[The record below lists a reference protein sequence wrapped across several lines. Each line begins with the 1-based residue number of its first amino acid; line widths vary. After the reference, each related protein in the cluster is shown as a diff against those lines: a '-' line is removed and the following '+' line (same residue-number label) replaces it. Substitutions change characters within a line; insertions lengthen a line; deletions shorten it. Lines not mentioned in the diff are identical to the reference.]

1 MRDFFRIICLLILT
15 YTFTSCSKEYEI
27 PQNLVIHDFVWKG
40 LNAYYLHQDE
50 ITDLAD
56 TRFNSDKNLNT
67 YLTTFTDY
75 NTLFSSLLIPSDIK
89 SNLIEDYNIIVDPEL
104 RTSFTTGL
112 EFGLIKEQ
120 DSDTVVGYVL
130 DILPFSYAS
139 TQAISRGDYFSA
151 IVNIDNDTLNLT
163 KENYE
168 DLLLNYNQDTLKLV
182 MVDYDGKDVAL
193 KSKKTELVKKN
204 YTHNPMRLENTFLS
218 DGNTIGYLMYHNDF
232 SKNYINN
239 LNNTF
244 LNFKNKQ
251 VSELILDLRYNIGG
265 GSFAKNISQISIPLR
280 NKNMKENFQLYSFL
294 CKDRDRLIKYL
305 NKSAKQRFGENL
317 IDKNISS
324 VVRDTKLL
332 ETIEEAIKDQTT
344 KNVNVEINLPSYQLY
359 KIYIIP
365 GPTHLF
371 PETDSVVLFL
381 KDFTEITKA
390 QKLKTDFVA
399 NVSHELRTPLVSI
412 KGSLET
418 ILGPASDD
426 KVAQKK
432 FMSIMSEQVLRME
445 NLIND
450 LLILSR
456 IELEEHIKPNKIVN
470 LNDIFTNIKSN
481 FELILKKKKINLQIE
496 LMETTLVFGDNDKLL
511 TVFSNLIDNAIKY
524 SQDGKNIYIKSQNSE
539 GKLIGKNMLINIKDE
554 GIGIPQDLIP
564 RITERFF
571 RVDTEKS
578 KKVGGTGLG
587 LAIMKHI
594 ISQHRGDYEILS
606 KVNEGT
612 EIKIYLPTK

>member
-1 MRDFFRIICLLILT
+1 MFWT
-15 YTFTSCSKEYEI
+15 
-27 PQNLVIHDFVWKG
+27 
-40 LNAYYLHQDE
+40 
-50 ITDLAD
+50 
-56 TRFNSDKNLNT
+56 
-67 YLTTFTDY
+67 
-75 NTLFSSLLIPSDIK
+75 
-89 SNLIEDYNIIVDPEL
+89 
-104 RTSFTTGL
+104 
-112 EFGLIKEQ
+112 
-120 DSDTVVGYVL
+120 
-130 DILPFSYAS
+130 
-139 TQAISRGDYFSA
+139 
-151 IVNIDNDTLNLT
+151 
-163 KENYE
+163 
-168 DLLLNYNQDTLKLV
+168 
-182 MVDYDGKDVAL
+182 
-193 KSKKTELVKKN
+193 
-204 YTHNPMRLENTFLS
+204 
-218 DGNTIGYLMYHNDF
+218 
-232 SKNYINN
+232 
-239 LNNTF
+239 
-244 LNFKNKQ
+244 
-251 VSELILDLRYNIGG
+251 ELILIFIIIILLY
-265 GSFAKNISQISIPLR
+265 FLFKKNIKPKNTAPVV
-280 NKNMKENFQLYSFL
+280 NKTN
-294 CKDRDRLIKYL
+294 KDDLGKRVIIEELEDQFFALDKYNLIKYL

-432 FMSIMSEQVLRME
+432 FMSIMSDQVLRME

-496 LMETTLVFGDNDKLL
+496 LMEPTLVFGDNDKLL

-524 SQDGKNIYIKSQNSE
+524 SQDGKNIYVKSQNSE
-539 GKLIGKNMLINIKDE
+539 GKLIGKNMLISIKDE

>member
-1 MRDFFRIICLLILT
+1 MF
-15 YTFTSCSKEYEI
+15 
-27 PQNLVIHDFVWKG
+27 W
-40 LNAYYLHQDE
+40 A
-50 ITDLAD
+50 
-56 TRFNSDKNLNT
+56 
-67 YLTTFTDY
+67 
-75 NTLFSSLLIPSDIK
+75 
-89 SNLIEDYNIIVDPEL
+89 
-104 RTSFTTGL
+104 
-112 EFGLIKEQ
+112 
-120 DSDTVVGYVL
+120 
-130 DILPFSYAS
+130 
-139 TQAISRGDYFSA
+139 
-151 IVNIDNDTLNLT
+151 
-163 KENYE
+163 
-168 DLLLNYNQDTLKLV
+168 
-182 MVDYDGKDVAL
+182 
-193 KSKKTELVKKN
+193 
-204 YTHNPMRLENTFLS
+204 
-218 DGNTIGYLMYHNDF
+218 
-232 SKNYINN
+232 
-239 LNNTF
+239 
-244 LNFKNKQ
+244 
-251 VSELILDLRYNIGG
+251 ELILIVIIIILLY
-265 GSFAKNISQISIPLR
+265 FLFKKNIKPENTAPVV
-280 NKNMKENFQLYSFL
+280 NKTN
-294 CKDRDRLIKYL
+294 KDDLGKRVIIEELEDQFFALDKYNLIKYL

-324 VVRDTKLL
+324 VIRDTKLL

-359 KIYIIP
+359 KIYVIP

-371 PETDSVVLFL
+371 PEINSVVLFL

-418 ILGPASDD
+418 ILGPASKDQE
-426 KVAQKK
+426 AQKK
-432 FMSIMSEQVLRME
+432 FMSIMSDQVLRME

-456 IELEEHIKPNKIVN
+456 IELEEHIKPNKIVS
-470 LNDIFTNIKSN
+470 LNDLFTNIKSN
-481 FELILKKKKINLQIE
+481 FELILKKKKINLHIE
-496 LMETTLVFGDNDKLL
+496 LMEPTLVFGDNDKLL
-511 TVFSNLIDNAIKY
+511 TVFSNLID
-524 SQDGKNIYIKSQNSE
+524 KNIAI
-539 GKLIGKNMLINIKDE
+539 IIKDE
-554 GIGIPQDLIP
+554 GVGIPHQLIP

>member
-1 MRDFFRIICLLILT
+1 MDFIIYFLLTIIIIL
-15 YTFTSCSKEYEI
+15 
-27 PQNLVIHDFVWKG
+27 L
-40 LNAYYLHQDE
+40 YL
-50 ITDLAD
+50 
-56 TRFNSDKNLNT
+56 
-67 YLTTFTDY
+67 
-75 NTLFSSLLIPSDIK
+75 LF
-89 SNLIEDYNIIVDPEL
+89 
-104 RTSFTTGL
+104 
-112 EFGLIKEQ
+112 
-120 DSDTVVGYVL
+120 
-130 DILPFSYAS
+130 
-139 TQAISRGDYFSA
+139 
-151 IVNIDNDTLNLT
+151 
-163 KENYE
+163 
-168 DLLLNYNQDTLKLV
+168 
-182 MVDYDGKDVAL
+182 
-193 KSKKTELVKKN
+193 KKN
-204 YTHNPMRLENTFLS
+204 IKPENTAPVINKA
-218 DGNTIGYLMYHNDF
+218 NTDDLGKRVI
-232 SKNYINN
+232 IE
-239 LNNTF
+239 
-244 LNFKNKQ
+244 
-251 VSELILDLRYNIGG
+251 ELEDQFFALDKYN
-265 GSFAKNISQISIPLR
+265 S
-280 NKNMKENFQLYSFL
+280 
-294 CKDRDRLIKYL
+294 IKYL

-332 ETIEEAIKDQTT
+332 EKIEEAIKDQTT

-371 PETDSVVLFL
+371 PEIDSVVLFL

-432 FMSIMSEQVLRME
+432 FMSIMSDQVLRME

-470 LNDIFTNIKSN
+470 LNEIFTNIKSN

-496 LMETTLVFGDNDKLL
+496 LMEPTLVFGDNDKLL

-606 KVNEGT
+606 KLNEGT

>member
-1 MRDFFRIICLLILT
+1 MDFIIYFLLI
-15 YTFTSCSKEYEI
+15 I
-27 PQNLVIHDFVWKG
+27 IIV
-40 LNAYYLHQDE
+40 
-50 ITDLAD
+50 
-56 TRFNSDKNLNT
+56 
-67 YLTTFTDY
+67 
-75 NTLFSSLLIPSDIK
+75 LFYLLI
-89 SNLIEDYNIIVDPEL
+89 
-104 RTSFTTGL
+104 
-112 EFGLIKEQ
+112 
-120 DSDTVVGYVL
+120 
-130 DILPFSYAS
+130 
-139 TQAISRGDYFSA
+139 
-151 IVNIDNDTLNLT
+151 
-163 KENYE
+163 
-168 DLLLNYNQDTLKLV
+168 
-182 MVDYDGKDVAL
+182 
-193 KSKKTELVKKN
+193 KKN
-204 YTHNPMRLENTFLS
+204 IKPINTAPTINKTNKDDLGKRVIIEELEDQF
-218 DGNTIGYLMYHNDF
+218 F
-232 SKNYINN
+232 A
-239 LNNTF
+239 
-244 LNFKNKQ
+244 
-251 VSELILDLRYNIGG
+251 LDKYN
-265 GSFAKNISQISIPLR
+265 
-280 NKNMKENFQLYSFL
+280 
-294 CKDRDRLIKYL
+294 LIKYL

-324 VVRDTKLL
+324 VIRDTKLL
-332 ETIEEAIKDQTT
+332 ETIDEAIKDQVT
-344 KNVNVEINLPSYQLY
+344 KYVNVEINLPSYQLY

-432 FMSIMSEQVLRME
+432 FMKIMSDQVFRME

-481 FELILKKKKINLQIE
+481 FELIIKKKKINLHIE
-496 LMETTLVFGDNDKLL
+496 LMETTLVFGDYDKLL

-524 SQDGKNIYIKSQNSE
+524 SNDGKNIYVKSQNSE

-554 GIGIPQDLIP
+554 GIGIPQDLIS

-594 ISQHRGDYEILS
+594 IAQHRGDYEILS
-606 KVNEGT
+606 KINDGT

>member
-1 MRDFFRIICLLILT
+1 MFWT
-15 YTFTSCSKEYEI
+15 
-27 PQNLVIHDFVWKG
+27 
-40 LNAYYLHQDE
+40 
-50 ITDLAD
+50 
-56 TRFNSDKNLNT
+56 
-67 YLTTFTDY
+67 
-75 NTLFSSLLIPSDIK
+75 
-89 SNLIEDYNIIVDPEL
+89 
-104 RTSFTTGL
+104 
-112 EFGLIKEQ
+112 
-120 DSDTVVGYVL
+120 
-130 DILPFSYAS
+130 
-139 TQAISRGDYFSA
+139 
-151 IVNIDNDTLNLT
+151 
-163 KENYE
+163 
-168 DLLLNYNQDTLKLV
+168 
-182 MVDYDGKDVAL
+182 
-193 KSKKTELVKKN
+193 
-204 YTHNPMRLENTFLS
+204 
-218 DGNTIGYLMYHNDF
+218 
-232 SKNYINN
+232 
-239 LNNTF
+239 
-244 LNFKNKQ
+244 
-251 VSELILDLRYNIGG
+251 ELILIFIIIILLYFLFKKNIKPKNTAPVVNKTNKDDLGKRVIIEELEDQFFALDRYN
-265 GSFAKNISQISIPLR
+265 
-280 NKNMKENFQLYSFL
+280 
-294 CKDRDRLIKYL
+294 LIKYL

-524 SQDGKNIYIKSQNSE
+524 SQDGKNIYVKSQNSE

>member
-1 MRDFFRIICLLILT
+1 MDFIIYFLLTIIIIL
-15 YTFTSCSKEYEI
+15 
-27 PQNLVIHDFVWKG
+27 L
-40 LNAYYLHQDE
+40 YL
-50 ITDLAD
+50 
-56 TRFNSDKNLNT
+56 
-67 YLTTFTDY
+67 
-75 NTLFSSLLIPSDIK
+75 LF
-89 SNLIEDYNIIVDPEL
+89 
-104 RTSFTTGL
+104 
-112 EFGLIKEQ
+112 
-120 DSDTVVGYVL
+120 
-130 DILPFSYAS
+130 
-139 TQAISRGDYFSA
+139 
-151 IVNIDNDTLNLT
+151 
-163 KENYE
+163 
-168 DLLLNYNQDTLKLV
+168 
-182 MVDYDGKDVAL
+182 
-193 KSKKTELVKKN
+193 KKN
-204 YTHNPMRLENTFLS
+204 IKPENTAPVINKA
-218 DGNTIGYLMYHNDF
+218 NTDDLGKRVI
-232 SKNYINN
+232 IE
-239 LNNTF
+239 
-244 LNFKNKQ
+244 
-251 VSELILDLRYNIGG
+251 ELEDQFFALDKYN
-265 GSFAKNISQISIPLR
+265 S
-280 NKNMKENFQLYSFL
+280 
-294 CKDRDRLIKYL
+294 IKYL

-332 ETIEEAIKDQTT
+332 EKIEEAIKDQTT

-371 PETDSVVLFL
+371 PEIDSVVLFL

-432 FMSIMSEQVLRME
+432 FMSIMSDQVLRME

-496 LMETTLVFGDNDKLL
+496 LMEPTLVFGDNDKLL

-612 EIKIYLPTK
+612 EIKIFLPTK

>member
-1 MRDFFRIICLLILT
+1 MFWT
-15 YTFTSCSKEYEI
+15 
-27 PQNLVIHDFVWKG
+27 
-40 LNAYYLHQDE
+40 
-50 ITDLAD
+50 
-56 TRFNSDKNLNT
+56 
-67 YLTTFTDY
+67 
-75 NTLFSSLLIPSDIK
+75 
-89 SNLIEDYNIIVDPEL
+89 
-104 RTSFTTGL
+104 
-112 EFGLIKEQ
+112 
-120 DSDTVVGYVL
+120 
-130 DILPFSYAS
+130 
-139 TQAISRGDYFSA
+139 
-151 IVNIDNDTLNLT
+151 
-163 KENYE
+163 
-168 DLLLNYNQDTLKLV
+168 
-182 MVDYDGKDVAL
+182 
-193 KSKKTELVKKN
+193 
-204 YTHNPMRLENTFLS
+204 
-218 DGNTIGYLMYHNDF
+218 
-232 SKNYINN
+232 
-239 LNNTF
+239 
-244 LNFKNKQ
+244 
-251 VSELILDLRYNIGG
+251 ELILIFIIIILLYFLFKKNIKPKNTAPVVNKTNKDDLGKRVIIEELEDQFFALDRYN
-265 GSFAKNISQISIPLR
+265 
-280 NKNMKENFQLYSFL
+280 
-294 CKDRDRLIKYL
+294 LIKYL

-324 VVRDTKLL
+324 VVRDSKLL

-432 FMSIMSEQVLRME
+432 FMSIMSDQVLRME

-524 SQDGKNIYIKSQNSE
+524 SQDGKNIYVKSQNSE
-539 GKLIGKNMLINIKDE
+539 GKLIGKNMLISIKDE

>member
-1 MRDFFRIICLLILT
+1 M
-15 YTFTSCSKEYEI
+15 
-27 PQNLVIHDFVWKG
+27 
-40 LNAYYLHQDE
+40 LHQ
-50 ITDLAD
+50 
-56 TRFNSDKNLNT
+56 NSMDFIIYFLLT
-67 YLTTFTDY
+67 IIIILLYL
-75 NTLFSSLLIPSDIK
+75 LF
-89 SNLIEDYNIIVDPEL
+89 
-104 RTSFTTGL
+104 
-112 EFGLIKEQ
+112 
-120 DSDTVVGYVL
+120 
-130 DILPFSYAS
+130 
-139 TQAISRGDYFSA
+139 
-151 IVNIDNDTLNLT
+151 
-163 KENYE
+163 
-168 DLLLNYNQDTLKLV
+168 
-182 MVDYDGKDVAL
+182 
-193 KSKKTELVKKN
+193 KKN
-204 YTHNPMRLENTFLS
+204 IKPENTAPVINKA
-218 DGNTIGYLMYHNDF
+218 NTDDLGKRVI
-232 SKNYINN
+232 IE
-239 LNNTF
+239 
-244 LNFKNKQ
+244 
-251 VSELILDLRYNIGG
+251 ELEDQFFALDKYN
-265 GSFAKNISQISIPLR
+265 S
-280 NKNMKENFQLYSFL
+280 
-294 CKDRDRLIKYL
+294 IKYL

-332 ETIEEAIKDQTT
+332 EQIEEAIKDQTT

-371 PETDSVVLFL
+371 PEIDSVVLFL

-432 FMSIMSEQVLRME
+432 FMSIMSDQVLRME

-470 LNDIFTNIKSN
+470 LNEIFTNIKSN

-496 LMETTLVFGDNDKLL
+496 LMEPTLVFGDNDKLL

>member
-1 MRDFFRIICLLILT
+1 MDFIIYFLLI
-15 YTFTSCSKEYEI
+15 I
-27 PQNLVIHDFVWKG
+27 I
-40 LNAYYLHQDE
+40 
-50 ITDLAD
+50 II
-56 TRFNSDKNLNT
+56 
-67 YLTTFTDY
+67 
-75 NTLFSSLLIPSDIK
+75 LFYLLI
-89 SNLIEDYNIIVDPEL
+89 
-104 RTSFTTGL
+104 
-112 EFGLIKEQ
+112 
-120 DSDTVVGYVL
+120 
-130 DILPFSYAS
+130 
-139 TQAISRGDYFSA
+139 
-151 IVNIDNDTLNLT
+151 
-163 KENYE
+163 
-168 DLLLNYNQDTLKLV
+168 
-182 MVDYDGKDVAL
+182 
-193 KSKKTELVKKN
+193 KKN
-204 YTHNPMRLENTFLS
+204 IKPINTAPTINKTNKDDLGKRVIIEELEDQF
-218 DGNTIGYLMYHNDF
+218 F
-232 SKNYINN
+232 A
-239 LNNTF
+239 
-244 LNFKNKQ
+244 
-251 VSELILDLRYNIGG
+251 LDKYN
-265 GSFAKNISQISIPLR
+265 
-280 NKNMKENFQLYSFL
+280 
-294 CKDRDRLIKYL
+294 LIKYL

-324 VVRDTKLL
+324 VIRDTKLL
-332 ETIEEAIKDQTT
+332 ETIDEAIKDQVT
-344 KNVNVEINLPSYQLY
+344 KYVNVEINLPSYQLY

-432 FMSIMSEQVLRME
+432 FMKIMSDQVFRME

-456 IELEEHIKPNKIVN
+456 IELEEHSKPNKIVN

-481 FELILKKKKINLQIE
+481 FELILKKKKINLHIE
-496 LMETTLVFGDNDKLL
+496 LMVPTLVFGDYDKLL

-524 SQDGKNIYIKSQNSE
+524 SNDGKNIYVKSQNSE
-539 GKLIGKNMLINIKDE
+539 GKLIGKNMLISIKDE

-578 KKVGGTGLG
+578 NKVGGTGLG

>member
-1 MRDFFRIICLLILT
+1 MFWT
-15 YTFTSCSKEYEI
+15 
-27 PQNLVIHDFVWKG
+27 
-40 LNAYYLHQDE
+40 
-50 ITDLAD
+50 
-56 TRFNSDKNLNT
+56 
-67 YLTTFTDY
+67 
-75 NTLFSSLLIPSDIK
+75 
-89 SNLIEDYNIIVDPEL
+89 
-104 RTSFTTGL
+104 
-112 EFGLIKEQ
+112 
-120 DSDTVVGYVL
+120 
-130 DILPFSYAS
+130 
-139 TQAISRGDYFSA
+139 
-151 IVNIDNDTLNLT
+151 
-163 KENYE
+163 
-168 DLLLNYNQDTLKLV
+168 
-182 MVDYDGKDVAL
+182 
-193 KSKKTELVKKN
+193 
-204 YTHNPMRLENTFLS
+204 
-218 DGNTIGYLMYHNDF
+218 
-232 SKNYINN
+232 
-239 LNNTF
+239 
-244 LNFKNKQ
+244 
-251 VSELILDLRYNIGG
+251 ELILIFIIIILLYFLFKKNIKPKNTAPVVNKTNKDDLGKRVIIEELEDQFFALDRYN
-265 GSFAKNISQISIPLR
+265 
-280 NKNMKENFQLYSFL
+280 
-294 CKDRDRLIKYL
+294 LIKYL

-470 LNDIFTNIKSN
+470 LNEIFTNIKSN

-496 LMETTLVFGDNDKLL
+496 LMEPTLVFGDNDKLL

-524 SQDGKNIYIKSQNSE
+524 SQDGKNIYVKSQNSE
-539 GKLIGKNMLINIKDE
+539 GKLIGKNMLISIKDE

>member
-1 MRDFFRIICLLILT
+1 MFWT
-15 YTFTSCSKEYEI
+15 
-27 PQNLVIHDFVWKG
+27 
-40 LNAYYLHQDE
+40 
-50 ITDLAD
+50 
-56 TRFNSDKNLNT
+56 
-67 YLTTFTDY
+67 
-75 NTLFSSLLIPSDIK
+75 
-89 SNLIEDYNIIVDPEL
+89 
-104 RTSFTTGL
+104 
-112 EFGLIKEQ
+112 
-120 DSDTVVGYVL
+120 
-130 DILPFSYAS
+130 
-139 TQAISRGDYFSA
+139 
-151 IVNIDNDTLNLT
+151 
-163 KENYE
+163 
-168 DLLLNYNQDTLKLV
+168 
-182 MVDYDGKDVAL
+182 
-193 KSKKTELVKKN
+193 
-204 YTHNPMRLENTFLS
+204 
-218 DGNTIGYLMYHNDF
+218 
-232 SKNYINN
+232 
-239 LNNTF
+239 
-244 LNFKNKQ
+244 
-251 VSELILDLRYNIGG
+251 ELILIFIIIILLYFLFKKNIKPKNTAPVVNKTNKDDLGKRVIIEELEDQFFALDRYN
-265 GSFAKNISQISIPLR
+265 
-280 NKNMKENFQLYSFL
+280 
-294 CKDRDRLIKYL
+294 LIKYL

-432 FMSIMSEQVLRME
+432 FMSIMSDQVLRME

-496 LMETTLVFGDNDKLL
+496 LMEPTLVFGDNDKLL

-539 GKLIGKNMLINIKDE
+539 GKLIGKNMLISIKDE

>member
-1 MRDFFRIICLLILT
+1 MFWT
-15 YTFTSCSKEYEI
+15 
-27 PQNLVIHDFVWKG
+27 
-40 LNAYYLHQDE
+40 
-50 ITDLAD
+50 
-56 TRFNSDKNLNT
+56 
-67 YLTTFTDY
+67 
-75 NTLFSSLLIPSDIK
+75 
-89 SNLIEDYNIIVDPEL
+89 
-104 RTSFTTGL
+104 
-112 EFGLIKEQ
+112 
-120 DSDTVVGYVL
+120 
-130 DILPFSYAS
+130 
-139 TQAISRGDYFSA
+139 
-151 IVNIDNDTLNLT
+151 
-163 KENYE
+163 
-168 DLLLNYNQDTLKLV
+168 
-182 MVDYDGKDVAL
+182 
-193 KSKKTELVKKN
+193 
-204 YTHNPMRLENTFLS
+204 
-218 DGNTIGYLMYHNDF
+218 
-232 SKNYINN
+232 
-239 LNNTF
+239 
-244 LNFKNKQ
+244 
-251 VSELILDLRYNIGG
+251 ELILIFIIIILLYFLFKKNIKPKNTAPVVNKTNKDDLGKRVIIEELEDQFFALDRYN
-265 GSFAKNISQISIPLR
+265 
-280 NKNMKENFQLYSFL
+280 
-294 CKDRDRLIKYL
+294 LIKYL

-539 GKLIGKNMLINIKDE
+539 GKLIGKNMLISIKDE

-612 EIKIYLPTK
+612 EIKIFLPTK

>member
-1 MRDFFRIICLLILT
+1 MFWT
-15 YTFTSCSKEYEI
+15 
-27 PQNLVIHDFVWKG
+27 
-40 LNAYYLHQDE
+40 
-50 ITDLAD
+50 
-56 TRFNSDKNLNT
+56 
-67 YLTTFTDY
+67 
-75 NTLFSSLLIPSDIK
+75 
-89 SNLIEDYNIIVDPEL
+89 
-104 RTSFTTGL
+104 
-112 EFGLIKEQ
+112 
-120 DSDTVVGYVL
+120 
-130 DILPFSYAS
+130 
-139 TQAISRGDYFSA
+139 
-151 IVNIDNDTLNLT
+151 
-163 KENYE
+163 
-168 DLLLNYNQDTLKLV
+168 
-182 MVDYDGKDVAL
+182 
-193 KSKKTELVKKN
+193 
-204 YTHNPMRLENTFLS
+204 
-218 DGNTIGYLMYHNDF
+218 
-232 SKNYINN
+232 
-239 LNNTF
+239 
-244 LNFKNKQ
+244 
-251 VSELILDLRYNIGG
+251 ELILIFIIIILLY
-265 GSFAKNISQISIPLR
+265 FLFKKNIKPENTAPVI
-280 NKNMKENFQLYSFL
+280 NKANTDDLGKRVIIEELEDQFFALDKYNS
-294 CKDRDRLIKYL
+294 IKYL

-496 LMETTLVFGDNDKLL
+496 LMEPTLVFGDNDKLL

-524 SQDGKNIYIKSQNSE
+524 SQDGKNIYVKSQNSE
-539 GKLIGKNMLINIKDE
+539 GKLIGKNMLISIKDE

>member
-1 MRDFFRIICLLILT
+1 MDFIIYFLLTIIIIL
-15 YTFTSCSKEYEI
+15 
-27 PQNLVIHDFVWKG
+27 L
-40 LNAYYLHQDE
+40 YL
-50 ITDLAD
+50 
-56 TRFNSDKNLNT
+56 
-67 YLTTFTDY
+67 
-75 NTLFSSLLIPSDIK
+75 LF
-89 SNLIEDYNIIVDPEL
+89 
-104 RTSFTTGL
+104 
-112 EFGLIKEQ
+112 
-120 DSDTVVGYVL
+120 
-130 DILPFSYAS
+130 
-139 TQAISRGDYFSA
+139 
-151 IVNIDNDTLNLT
+151 
-163 KENYE
+163 
-168 DLLLNYNQDTLKLV
+168 
-182 MVDYDGKDVAL
+182 
-193 KSKKTELVKKN
+193 KKN
-204 YTHNPMRLENTFLS
+204 IKPENTAPVINKA
-218 DGNTIGYLMYHNDF
+218 NTDDLGKRVI
-232 SKNYINN
+232 IE
-239 LNNTF
+239 
-244 LNFKNKQ
+244 
-251 VSELILDLRYNIGG
+251 ELEDQFFALDKYN
-265 GSFAKNISQISIPLR
+265 S
-280 NKNMKENFQLYSFL
+280 
-294 CKDRDRLIKYL
+294 IKYL

>member
-1 MRDFFRIICLLILT
+1 MDFIIYFLLTIIIIL
-15 YTFTSCSKEYEI
+15 
-27 PQNLVIHDFVWKG
+27 L
-40 LNAYYLHQDE
+40 YL
-50 ITDLAD
+50 
-56 TRFNSDKNLNT
+56 
-67 YLTTFTDY
+67 
-75 NTLFSSLLIPSDIK
+75 LF
-89 SNLIEDYNIIVDPEL
+89 
-104 RTSFTTGL
+104 
-112 EFGLIKEQ
+112 
-120 DSDTVVGYVL
+120 
-130 DILPFSYAS
+130 
-139 TQAISRGDYFSA
+139 
-151 IVNIDNDTLNLT
+151 
-163 KENYE
+163 
-168 DLLLNYNQDTLKLV
+168 
-182 MVDYDGKDVAL
+182 
-193 KSKKTELVKKN
+193 KKN
-204 YTHNPMRLENTFLS
+204 IKPENTAPVINKA
-218 DGNTIGYLMYHNDF
+218 NTDDLGKRVI
-232 SKNYINN
+232 IE
-239 LNNTF
+239 
-244 LNFKNKQ
+244 
-251 VSELILDLRYNIGG
+251 ELEDQFFALDKYN
-265 GSFAKNISQISIPLR
+265 S
-280 NKNMKENFQLYSFL
+280 
-294 CKDRDRLIKYL
+294 IKYL

-332 ETIEEAIKDQTT
+332 EKIEEAIKDQAT
-344 KNVNVEINLPSYQLY
+344 KKVNVEINLPSYQLY

-496 LMETTLVFGDNDKLL
+496 LMEPTLVFGDNDKLL

-539 GKLIGKNMLINIKDE
+539 GKLIGKNMLISIKDE

>member
-1 MRDFFRIICLLILT
+1 MDFIIYFLLI
-15 YTFTSCSKEYEI
+15 I
-27 PQNLVIHDFVWKG
+27 I
-40 LNAYYLHQDE
+40 
-50 ITDLAD
+50 II
-56 TRFNSDKNLNT
+56 
-67 YLTTFTDY
+67 
-75 NTLFSSLLIPSDIK
+75 LFYLLI
-89 SNLIEDYNIIVDPEL
+89 
-104 RTSFTTGL
+104 
-112 EFGLIKEQ
+112 
-120 DSDTVVGYVL
+120 
-130 DILPFSYAS
+130 
-139 TQAISRGDYFSA
+139 
-151 IVNIDNDTLNLT
+151 
-163 KENYE
+163 
-168 DLLLNYNQDTLKLV
+168 
-182 MVDYDGKDVAL
+182 
-193 KSKKTELVKKN
+193 KKN
-204 YTHNPMRLENTFLS
+204 IKPINTAPTINKTNKDDLGKRVIIEELEDQF
-218 DGNTIGYLMYHNDF
+218 F
-232 SKNYINN
+232 A
-239 LNNTF
+239 
-244 LNFKNKQ
+244 
-251 VSELILDLRYNIGG
+251 LDKYN
-265 GSFAKNISQISIPLR
+265 
-280 NKNMKENFQLYSFL
+280 
-294 CKDRDRLIKYL
+294 LIKYL

-324 VVRDTKLL
+324 VIRDTKLL
-332 ETIEEAIKDQTT
+332 ETIDEAIKDQVT
-344 KNVNVEINLPSYQLY
+344 KYVNVEINLPSYQLY

-432 FMSIMSEQVLRME
+432 FMKIMSDQVFRME

-481 FELILKKKKINLQIE
+481 FELILKKKKINLHIE
-496 LMETTLVFGDNDKLL
+496 LMVPTLVFGDYDKLL

-524 SQDGKNIYIKSQNSE
+524 SNDGKNIYVKSQNSE
-539 GKLIGKNMLINIKDE
+539 GKLIGKNMLISIKDE

-578 KKVGGTGLG
+578 NKVGGTGLG

>member
-1 MRDFFRIICLLILT
+1 MFWT
-15 YTFTSCSKEYEI
+15 
-27 PQNLVIHDFVWKG
+27 
-40 LNAYYLHQDE
+40 
-50 ITDLAD
+50 
-56 TRFNSDKNLNT
+56 
-67 YLTTFTDY
+67 
-75 NTLFSSLLIPSDIK
+75 
-89 SNLIEDYNIIVDPEL
+89 
-104 RTSFTTGL
+104 
-112 EFGLIKEQ
+112 
-120 DSDTVVGYVL
+120 
-130 DILPFSYAS
+130 
-139 TQAISRGDYFSA
+139 
-151 IVNIDNDTLNLT
+151 
-163 KENYE
+163 
-168 DLLLNYNQDTLKLV
+168 
-182 MVDYDGKDVAL
+182 
-193 KSKKTELVKKN
+193 
-204 YTHNPMRLENTFLS
+204 
-218 DGNTIGYLMYHNDF
+218 
-232 SKNYINN
+232 
-239 LNNTF
+239 
-244 LNFKNKQ
+244 
-251 VSELILDLRYNIGG
+251 ELILIFIIIILLYFLFKKNIKPKNTAPVVNKTNKDDLGKRVIIEELEDQFFALDRYN
-265 GSFAKNISQISIPLR
+265 
-280 NKNMKENFQLYSFL
+280 
-294 CKDRDRLIKYL
+294 LIKYL

-524 SQDGKNIYIKSQNSE
+524 SQDGKNIYVKSQNSE
-539 GKLIGKNMLINIKDE
+539 GKLIGKNMLISIKDE

-612 EIKIYLPTK
+612 EIKIFLPTK

>member
-1 MRDFFRIICLLILT
+1 MFWT
-15 YTFTSCSKEYEI
+15 
-27 PQNLVIHDFVWKG
+27 
-40 LNAYYLHQDE
+40 
-50 ITDLAD
+50 
-56 TRFNSDKNLNT
+56 
-67 YLTTFTDY
+67 
-75 NTLFSSLLIPSDIK
+75 
-89 SNLIEDYNIIVDPEL
+89 
-104 RTSFTTGL
+104 
-112 EFGLIKEQ
+112 
-120 DSDTVVGYVL
+120 
-130 DILPFSYAS
+130 
-139 TQAISRGDYFSA
+139 
-151 IVNIDNDTLNLT
+151 
-163 KENYE
+163 
-168 DLLLNYNQDTLKLV
+168 
-182 MVDYDGKDVAL
+182 
-193 KSKKTELVKKN
+193 
-204 YTHNPMRLENTFLS
+204 
-218 DGNTIGYLMYHNDF
+218 
-232 SKNYINN
+232 
-239 LNNTF
+239 
-244 LNFKNKQ
+244 
-251 VSELILDLRYNIGG
+251 ELILIFIIIILLYFLFKKNIKPENTAPVVNKTNKDDLGKRVIIEELEDQFFALDRYN
-265 GSFAKNISQISIPLR
+265 
-280 NKNMKENFQLYSFL
+280 
-294 CKDRDRLIKYL
+294 LIKYL

-496 LMETTLVFGDNDKLL
+496 LMEPTLVFGDNDKLL

>member
-1 MRDFFRIICLLILT
+1 MFWT
-15 YTFTSCSKEYEI
+15 
-27 PQNLVIHDFVWKG
+27 
-40 LNAYYLHQDE
+40 
-50 ITDLAD
+50 
-56 TRFNSDKNLNT
+56 
-67 YLTTFTDY
+67 
-75 NTLFSSLLIPSDIK
+75 
-89 SNLIEDYNIIVDPEL
+89 
-104 RTSFTTGL
+104 
-112 EFGLIKEQ
+112 
-120 DSDTVVGYVL
+120 
-130 DILPFSYAS
+130 
-139 TQAISRGDYFSA
+139 
-151 IVNIDNDTLNLT
+151 
-163 KENYE
+163 
-168 DLLLNYNQDTLKLV
+168 
-182 MVDYDGKDVAL
+182 
-193 KSKKTELVKKN
+193 
-204 YTHNPMRLENTFLS
+204 
-218 DGNTIGYLMYHNDF
+218 
-232 SKNYINN
+232 
-239 LNNTF
+239 
-244 LNFKNKQ
+244 
-251 VSELILDLRYNIGG
+251 ELILIFIIIILLY
-265 GSFAKNISQISIPLR
+265 FLFKKNIKPENTAPVL
-280 NKNMKENFQLYSFL
+280 NKTN
-294 CKDRDRLIKYL
+294 KDDLGKRVIIEELEDQFFALDKYNLIKYL

-524 SQDGKNIYIKSQNSE
+524 SQDGKNIYVKSQNSE
-539 GKLIGKNMLINIKDE
+539 GKLIGKNMLISIKDE

>member
-1 MRDFFRIICLLILT
+1 MFWT
-15 YTFTSCSKEYEI
+15 
-27 PQNLVIHDFVWKG
+27 
-40 LNAYYLHQDE
+40 
-50 ITDLAD
+50 
-56 TRFNSDKNLNT
+56 
-67 YLTTFTDY
+67 
-75 NTLFSSLLIPSDIK
+75 
-89 SNLIEDYNIIVDPEL
+89 
-104 RTSFTTGL
+104 
-112 EFGLIKEQ
+112 
-120 DSDTVVGYVL
+120 
-130 DILPFSYAS
+130 
-139 TQAISRGDYFSA
+139 
-151 IVNIDNDTLNLT
+151 
-163 KENYE
+163 
-168 DLLLNYNQDTLKLV
+168 
-182 MVDYDGKDVAL
+182 
-193 KSKKTELVKKN
+193 
-204 YTHNPMRLENTFLS
+204 
-218 DGNTIGYLMYHNDF
+218 
-232 SKNYINN
+232 
-239 LNNTF
+239 
-244 LNFKNKQ
+244 
-251 VSELILDLRYNIGG
+251 ELILIFIIIILLYFLFKKNIKPKNTAPVVNKTNKDDLGKRVIIEELEDQFFALDRYN
-265 GSFAKNISQISIPLR
+265 
-280 NKNMKENFQLYSFL
+280 
-294 CKDRDRLIKYL
+294 LIKYL

-496 LMETTLVFGDNDKLL
+496 LMEPTLVFGDNDKLL

-612 EIKIYLPTK
+612 EIKIFLPTK

>member
-1 MRDFFRIICLLILT
+1 MFWT
-15 YTFTSCSKEYEI
+15 
-27 PQNLVIHDFVWKG
+27 
-40 LNAYYLHQDE
+40 
-50 ITDLAD
+50 
-56 TRFNSDKNLNT
+56 
-67 YLTTFTDY
+67 
-75 NTLFSSLLIPSDIK
+75 
-89 SNLIEDYNIIVDPEL
+89 
-104 RTSFTTGL
+104 
-112 EFGLIKEQ
+112 
-120 DSDTVVGYVL
+120 
-130 DILPFSYAS
+130 
-139 TQAISRGDYFSA
+139 
-151 IVNIDNDTLNLT
+151 
-163 KENYE
+163 
-168 DLLLNYNQDTLKLV
+168 
-182 MVDYDGKDVAL
+182 
-193 KSKKTELVKKN
+193 
-204 YTHNPMRLENTFLS
+204 
-218 DGNTIGYLMYHNDF
+218 
-232 SKNYINN
+232 
-239 LNNTF
+239 
-244 LNFKNKQ
+244 
-251 VSELILDLRYNIGG
+251 ELILIFIIIILLY
-265 GSFAKNISQISIPLR
+265 FLFKKNIKPKNTAPVV
-280 NKNMKENFQLYSFL
+280 NKTN
-294 CKDRDRLIKYL
+294 KDDLGKRVIIEELEDQFFALDKYNLIKYL

-612 EIKIYLPTK
+612 EIKIFLPTK

>member
-1 MRDFFRIICLLILT
+1 MDFIIYFLLI
-15 YTFTSCSKEYEI
+15 I
-27 PQNLVIHDFVWKG
+27 
-40 LNAYYLHQDE
+40 
-50 ITDLAD
+50 
-56 TRFNSDKNLNT
+56 
-67 YLTTFTDY
+67 
-75 NTLFSSLLIPSDIK
+75 
-89 SNLIEDYNIIVDPEL
+89 IIVL
-104 RTSFTTGL
+104 FYL
-112 EFGLIKEQ
+112 
-120 DSDTVVGYVL
+120 
-130 DILPFSYAS
+130 
-139 TQAISRGDYFSA
+139 
-151 IVNIDNDTLNLT
+151 
-163 KENYE
+163 
-168 DLLLNYNQDTLKLV
+168 
-182 MVDYDGKDVAL
+182 
-193 KSKKTELVKKN
+193 LVKKN
-204 YTHNPMRLENTFLS
+204 IKPINTAPTINKTNKDDLGKRVIIEELEDQF
-218 DGNTIGYLMYHNDF
+218 F
-232 SKNYINN
+232 A
-239 LNNTF
+239 
-244 LNFKNKQ
+244 
-251 VSELILDLRYNIGG
+251 LDKYN
-265 GSFAKNISQISIPLR
+265 
-280 NKNMKENFQLYSFL
+280 
-294 CKDRDRLIKYL
+294 LIKYL

-324 VVRDTKLL
+324 VIRDTKLL
-332 ETIEEAIKDQTT
+332 ETIDEAIKDQVT
-344 KNVNVEINLPSYQLY
+344 KYVNVEINLPSYQLY

-432 FMSIMSEQVLRME
+432 FMKIMSDQVFRME

-481 FELILKKKKINLQIE
+481 FELILKKKKINLHIE
-496 LMETTLVFGDNDKLL
+496 LMEQTLVFGDYDKLL

-524 SQDGKNIYIKSQNSE
+524 SNDGKNIYVKSQNSE

-594 ISQHRGDYEILS
+594 IAQHRGDYEILS
-606 KVNEGT
+606 KINDGT

>member
-1 MRDFFRIICLLILT
+1 MDFIIYFLLTIIIIL
-15 YTFTSCSKEYEI
+15 
-27 PQNLVIHDFVWKG
+27 L
-40 LNAYYLHQDE
+40 YL
-50 ITDLAD
+50 
-56 TRFNSDKNLNT
+56 
-67 YLTTFTDY
+67 
-75 NTLFSSLLIPSDIK
+75 LF
-89 SNLIEDYNIIVDPEL
+89 
-104 RTSFTTGL
+104 
-112 EFGLIKEQ
+112 
-120 DSDTVVGYVL
+120 
-130 DILPFSYAS
+130 
-139 TQAISRGDYFSA
+139 
-151 IVNIDNDTLNLT
+151 
-163 KENYE
+163 
-168 DLLLNYNQDTLKLV
+168 
-182 MVDYDGKDVAL
+182 
-193 KSKKTELVKKN
+193 KKN
-204 YTHNPMRLENTFLS
+204 IKPENTAPVINKA
-218 DGNTIGYLMYHNDF
+218 NTDDLGKRVI
-232 SKNYINN
+232 IE
-239 LNNTF
+239 
-244 LNFKNKQ
+244 
-251 VSELILDLRYNIGG
+251 ELEDQFFALDKYN
-265 GSFAKNISQISIPLR
+265 S
-280 NKNMKENFQLYSFL
+280 
-294 CKDRDRLIKYL
+294 IKYL

-332 ETIEEAIKDQTT
+332 EQIEEAIKDQTT
-344 KNVNVEINLPSYQLY
+344 KNVSVEINLPSYQLY

-524 SQDGKNIYIKSQNSE
+524 SQDGKNIYVKSQNSE
-539 GKLIGKNMLINIKDE
+539 GKLIGKNMLISIKDE

>member
-1 MRDFFRIICLLILT
+1 MDFIIYFLLI
-15 YTFTSCSKEYEI
+15 I
-27 PQNLVIHDFVWKG
+27 IIV
-40 LNAYYLHQDE
+40 
-50 ITDLAD
+50 
-56 TRFNSDKNLNT
+56 
-67 YLTTFTDY
+67 
-75 NTLFSSLLIPSDIK
+75 LFYLLI
-89 SNLIEDYNIIVDPEL
+89 
-104 RTSFTTGL
+104 
-112 EFGLIKEQ
+112 
-120 DSDTVVGYVL
+120 
-130 DILPFSYAS
+130 
-139 TQAISRGDYFSA
+139 
-151 IVNIDNDTLNLT
+151 
-163 KENYE
+163 
-168 DLLLNYNQDTLKLV
+168 
-182 MVDYDGKDVAL
+182 
-193 KSKKTELVKKN
+193 KKN
-204 YTHNPMRLENTFLS
+204 IKPINTAPTINKTNKDDLGKRVIIEELEDQF
-218 DGNTIGYLMYHNDF
+218 F
-232 SKNYINN
+232 A
-239 LNNTF
+239 
-244 LNFKNKQ
+244 
-251 VSELILDLRYNIGG
+251 LDKYN
-265 GSFAKNISQISIPLR
+265 
-280 NKNMKENFQLYSFL
+280 
-294 CKDRDRLIKYL
+294 LIKYL

-324 VVRDTKLL
+324 VIRDTKLL
-332 ETIEEAIKDQTT
+332 ETIDEAIKDQVT
-344 KNVNVEINLPSYQLY
+344 KYVNVEINLPSYQLY

-426 KVAQKK
+426 KFAQKK
-432 FMSIMSEQVLRME
+432 FMKIMSDQVFRME

-470 LNDIFTNIKSN
+470 LNDTFTNIKSN
-481 FELILKKKKINLQIE
+481 FELILKKKKINLHIE
-496 LMETTLVFGDNDKLL
+496 LMESTLVFGDYDKLL

-524 SQDGKNIYIKSQNSE
+524 SNDGKNIYVKSQNSE

-594 ISQHRGDYEILS
+594 IAQHRGDYEILS
-606 KVNEGT
+606 KINDGT

>member
-1 MRDFFRIICLLILT
+1 MFWT
-15 YTFTSCSKEYEI
+15 
-27 PQNLVIHDFVWKG
+27 
-40 LNAYYLHQDE
+40 
-50 ITDLAD
+50 
-56 TRFNSDKNLNT
+56 
-67 YLTTFTDY
+67 
-75 NTLFSSLLIPSDIK
+75 
-89 SNLIEDYNIIVDPEL
+89 
-104 RTSFTTGL
+104 
-112 EFGLIKEQ
+112 
-120 DSDTVVGYVL
+120 
-130 DILPFSYAS
+130 
-139 TQAISRGDYFSA
+139 
-151 IVNIDNDTLNLT
+151 
-163 KENYE
+163 
-168 DLLLNYNQDTLKLV
+168 
-182 MVDYDGKDVAL
+182 
-193 KSKKTELVKKN
+193 
-204 YTHNPMRLENTFLS
+204 
-218 DGNTIGYLMYHNDF
+218 
-232 SKNYINN
+232 
-239 LNNTF
+239 
-244 LNFKNKQ
+244 
-251 VSELILDLRYNIGG
+251 ELILIFIIIILLY
-265 GSFAKNISQISIPLR
+265 FLFKKNIKPKNTAPVV
-280 NKNMKENFQLYSFL
+280 NKTN
-294 CKDRDRLIKYL
+294 KDDLGKRVIIEELEDQFFALDKYNLIKYL

>member
-1 MRDFFRIICLLILT
+1 MFWT
-15 YTFTSCSKEYEI
+15 
-27 PQNLVIHDFVWKG
+27 
-40 LNAYYLHQDE
+40 
-50 ITDLAD
+50 
-56 TRFNSDKNLNT
+56 
-67 YLTTFTDY
+67 
-75 NTLFSSLLIPSDIK
+75 
-89 SNLIEDYNIIVDPEL
+89 
-104 RTSFTTGL
+104 
-112 EFGLIKEQ
+112 
-120 DSDTVVGYVL
+120 
-130 DILPFSYAS
+130 
-139 TQAISRGDYFSA
+139 
-151 IVNIDNDTLNLT
+151 
-163 KENYE
+163 
-168 DLLLNYNQDTLKLV
+168 
-182 MVDYDGKDVAL
+182 
-193 KSKKTELVKKN
+193 
-204 YTHNPMRLENTFLS
+204 
-218 DGNTIGYLMYHNDF
+218 
-232 SKNYINN
+232 
-239 LNNTF
+239 
-244 LNFKNKQ
+244 
-251 VSELILDLRYNIGG
+251 ELILIFIIIILLY
-265 GSFAKNISQISIPLR
+265 FLFKKNIKPENTAPVV
-280 NKNMKENFQLYSFL
+280 NKTN
-294 CKDRDRLIKYL
+294 KDDLGKRVIIEELEDQFFALDKYNLIKYL

-496 LMETTLVFGDNDKLL
+496 LMEPTLVFGDNDKLL

-539 GKLIGKNMLINIKDE
+539 GKLIGKNMLISIKDE

>member
-1 MRDFFRIICLLILT
+1 MFWT
-15 YTFTSCSKEYEI
+15 
-27 PQNLVIHDFVWKG
+27 
-40 LNAYYLHQDE
+40 
-50 ITDLAD
+50 
-56 TRFNSDKNLNT
+56 
-67 YLTTFTDY
+67 
-75 NTLFSSLLIPSDIK
+75 
-89 SNLIEDYNIIVDPEL
+89 
-104 RTSFTTGL
+104 
-112 EFGLIKEQ
+112 
-120 DSDTVVGYVL
+120 
-130 DILPFSYAS
+130 
-139 TQAISRGDYFSA
+139 
-151 IVNIDNDTLNLT
+151 
-163 KENYE
+163 
-168 DLLLNYNQDTLKLV
+168 
-182 MVDYDGKDVAL
+182 
-193 KSKKTELVKKN
+193 
-204 YTHNPMRLENTFLS
+204 
-218 DGNTIGYLMYHNDF
+218 
-232 SKNYINN
+232 
-239 LNNTF
+239 
-244 LNFKNKQ
+244 
-251 VSELILDLRYNIGG
+251 ELILIFIIIILLYFLFKKNIKPKNTAPVVNKTNKDDLGKRVIIEELEDQFFALDRYN
-265 GSFAKNISQISIPLR
+265 
-280 NKNMKENFQLYSFL
+280 
-294 CKDRDRLIKYL
+294 LIKYL

-496 LMETTLVFGDNDKLL
+496 LMEPTLVFGDNDKLL

-524 SQDGKNIYIKSQNSE
+524 SQDGKNIYVKSQNSE
-539 GKLIGKNMLINIKDE
+539 GKLIGKNMLISIKDE

>member
-1 MRDFFRIICLLILT
+1 MDFIIYFLLI
-15 YTFTSCSKEYEI
+15 I
-27 PQNLVIHDFVWKG
+27 
-40 LNAYYLHQDE
+40 
-50 ITDLAD
+50 
-56 TRFNSDKNLNT
+56 
-67 YLTTFTDY
+67 
-75 NTLFSSLLIPSDIK
+75 
-89 SNLIEDYNIIVDPEL
+89 IIVL
-104 RTSFTTGL
+104 FYL
-112 EFGLIKEQ
+112 
-120 DSDTVVGYVL
+120 
-130 DILPFSYAS
+130 
-139 TQAISRGDYFSA
+139 
-151 IVNIDNDTLNLT
+151 
-163 KENYE
+163 
-168 DLLLNYNQDTLKLV
+168 
-182 MVDYDGKDVAL
+182 
-193 KSKKTELVKKN
+193 LVKKN
-204 YTHNPMRLENTFLS
+204 IKPINTAPTINKTNKDDLGKRVIIEELEDQF
-218 DGNTIGYLMYHNDF
+218 F
-232 SKNYINN
+232 A
-239 LNNTF
+239 
-244 LNFKNKQ
+244 
-251 VSELILDLRYNIGG
+251 LDKYN
-265 GSFAKNISQISIPLR
+265 
-280 NKNMKENFQLYSFL
+280 
-294 CKDRDRLIKYL
+294 LIKYL

-324 VVRDTKLL
+324 VIRDTKLL
-332 ETIEEAIKDQTT
+332 ETIDEAIKDQVT
-344 KNVNVEINLPSYQLY
+344 KYVNVEINLPSYQLY

-371 PETDSVVLFL
+371 PDTDSVVLFL

-432 FMSIMSEQVLRME
+432 FMKIMSDQVFRME

-481 FELILKKKKINLQIE
+481 FELILKKKKINLYIE
-496 LMETTLVFGDNDKLL
+496 LMEPTLVFGDYDKLL

-524 SQDGKNIYIKSQNSE
+524 SNDGKNIYVKSQNSE

-594 ISQHRGDYEILS
+594 IAQHRGDYEILS
-606 KVNEGT
+606 KINDGT

>member
-1 MRDFFRIICLLILT
+1 MDFIIYFLLI
-15 YTFTSCSKEYEI
+15 I
-27 PQNLVIHDFVWKG
+27 IIV
-40 LNAYYLHQDE
+40 
-50 ITDLAD
+50 
-56 TRFNSDKNLNT
+56 
-67 YLTTFTDY
+67 
-75 NTLFSSLLIPSDIK
+75 LFYLLI
-89 SNLIEDYNIIVDPEL
+89 
-104 RTSFTTGL
+104 
-112 EFGLIKEQ
+112 
-120 DSDTVVGYVL
+120 
-130 DILPFSYAS
+130 
-139 TQAISRGDYFSA
+139 
-151 IVNIDNDTLNLT
+151 
-163 KENYE
+163 
-168 DLLLNYNQDTLKLV
+168 
-182 MVDYDGKDVAL
+182 
-193 KSKKTELVKKN
+193 KKN
-204 YTHNPMRLENTFLS
+204 IKPINTAPTINKTNKDDLGKRVIIEELEDQF
-218 DGNTIGYLMYHNDF
+218 F
-232 SKNYINN
+232 A
-239 LNNTF
+239 
-244 LNFKNKQ
+244 
-251 VSELILDLRYNIGG
+251 LDKYN
-265 GSFAKNISQISIPLR
+265 
-280 NKNMKENFQLYSFL
+280 
-294 CKDRDRLIKYL
+294 LIKYL

-324 VVRDTKLL
+324 VIRDTKLL
-332 ETIEEAIKDQTT
+332 ETIDEAIKDQVT
-344 KNVNVEINLPSYQLY
+344 KYVNVEINLPSYQLY

-432 FMSIMSEQVLRME
+432 FMKIMSDQVFRME

-470 LNDIFTNIKSN
+470 LNDTFTNIKSN
-481 FELILKKKKINLQIE
+481 FELILKKKKINLHIE
-496 LMETTLVFGDNDKLL
+496 LMETTLVFGDYDKLL

-524 SQDGKNIYIKSQNSE
+524 SNDGKNIYVKSQNSE
-539 GKLIGKNMLINIKDE
+539 GKLIEKNMLINIKDE

-594 ISQHRGDYEILS
+594 IAQHRGDYEILS
-606 KVNEGT
+606 KINDGT

>member
-1 MRDFFRIICLLILT
+1 MFWT
-15 YTFTSCSKEYEI
+15 
-27 PQNLVIHDFVWKG
+27 
-40 LNAYYLHQDE
+40 
-50 ITDLAD
+50 
-56 TRFNSDKNLNT
+56 
-67 YLTTFTDY
+67 
-75 NTLFSSLLIPSDIK
+75 
-89 SNLIEDYNIIVDPEL
+89 
-104 RTSFTTGL
+104 
-112 EFGLIKEQ
+112 
-120 DSDTVVGYVL
+120 
-130 DILPFSYAS
+130 
-139 TQAISRGDYFSA
+139 
-151 IVNIDNDTLNLT
+151 
-163 KENYE
+163 
-168 DLLLNYNQDTLKLV
+168 
-182 MVDYDGKDVAL
+182 
-193 KSKKTELVKKN
+193 
-204 YTHNPMRLENTFLS
+204 
-218 DGNTIGYLMYHNDF
+218 
-232 SKNYINN
+232 
-239 LNNTF
+239 
-244 LNFKNKQ
+244 
-251 VSELILDLRYNIGG
+251 ELILIVVIIILLYFLFKKNIKPENTAPVVNKTNKDDLGKRVIIEELEDQFFALDRYN
-265 GSFAKNISQISIPLR
+265 
-280 NKNMKENFQLYSFL
+280 
-294 CKDRDRLIKYL
+294 LIKYL

-332 ETIEEAIKDQTT
+332 EKIEEAIKDQTT

-496 LMETTLVFGDNDKLL
+496 LMEPTLVFGDNDKLL

-524 SQDGKNIYIKSQNSE
+524 SQDGKNIYVKSQNSE
-539 GKLIGKNMLINIKDE
+539 GKLIGKNMLISIKDE